1 MRIPLV
7 RIFILI
13 LPCAGV
19 SQPKTKKEKKPVSAE
34 LNTPSRRAKNVILL
48 IGDRMGLT
56 QISAGLYNNHN
67 TLNLERFPFTG
78 LQKTHAADDLITDSG
93 SAATAFAC
101 GVKTKVGAIG
111 VGKDNKPVR
120 SLLEEAEEKGLA
132 TGIVVT
138 SSLVDPVPSA
148 FVAHVPSRDQKED
161 IARSYLNL
169 DIDFLVGGGK
179 NYFTRRQSDD
189 RDLAKELQDKGY
201 VVSDYSESDIPKV
214 TLDLKKNFAFFTAD
228 EDPGKAQ
235 ENRKYFLPASRLG
248 AVFLKNHNDRGFFM
262 MVGASQ
268 INQGAQANDASC
280 MVSEFL
286 EFDRVIGSLLE
297 FAAED
302 GETLIIVT
310 ADQETGGFAINPG
323 SRLDNLMTEFNT
335 DTNTAIMI
343 PVFAYGP
350 GAELFSGVYDNT
362 EINRRIKKAL
372 GWE

>member
-7 RIFILI
+7 WIFILI

-48 IGDRMGLT
+48 IGDGMGLT

-268 INQGAQANDASC
+268 INQGAQANDASY